1 MRATWL
7 PMLAVLLCPVPGRAQ
22 DAAPPA
28 PAQGAAAEDAAADVT
43 GLDAA
48 PAGAF
53 VYDPQGRRD
62 PFVSLIARGA
72 GLTSA
77 PEEPA
82 VGVAA
87 LTVDEV
93 ALRGVLRTPQGYVAL
108 VEGADA
114 RTYVVRPGDRLRD
127 GTVER
132 IADEDMVIRQQ
143 INDPLSL
150 ESEREVRKTLR
161 QTEEAVP

>member
-1 MRATWL
+1 MRITWL
-7 PMLAVLLCPVPGRAQ
+7 LLGALLLPAVGWAQ
-22 DAAPPA
+22 ETAPAPPGPFIYA
-28 PAQGAAAEDAAADVT
+28 PE
-43 GLDAA
+43 
-48 PAGAF
+48 
-53 VYDPQGRRD
+53 GRRD
-62 PFVSLIARGA
+62 PFVSLIQRGVTLDTSPAA
-72 GLTSA
+72 G
-77 PEEPA
+77 A
-82 VGVAA
+82 VGVGV

-114 RTYVVRPGDRLRD
+114 RTYIVRAGDRLRD
-127 GTVER
+127 GVVER
-132 IADEDMVIRQQ
+132 IGNEDLVIRQQ